1 MGKEQWDRLRG
12 SDRIALPDTAVQV
25 LGVPLVLPGM
35 DKVRKRTKQVKE
47 QATTVK
53 HNLLEVTN
61 VFIRGQQKRE
71 DMNKREKEKEEN
83 LEKTK

>member
-35 DKVRKRTKQVKE
+35 DKVRKRTK
-47 QATTVK
+47 
-53 HNLLEVTN
+53 
-61 VFIRGQQKRE
+61 
-71 DMNKREKEKEEN
+71 
-83 LEKTK
+83 